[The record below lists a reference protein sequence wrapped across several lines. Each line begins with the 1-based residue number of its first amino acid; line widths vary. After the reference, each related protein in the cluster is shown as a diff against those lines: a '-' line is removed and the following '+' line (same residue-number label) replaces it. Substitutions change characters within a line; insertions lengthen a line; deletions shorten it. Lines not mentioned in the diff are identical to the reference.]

1 MDIELY
7 RTFLAICDS
16 KSFTLAAQQVNRTQS
31 AVSQQVKRLED
42 MLGHP
47 LFERSATHVDVTQ
60 FGKAL
65 IPHARTI
72 TEAQTDVLQTFKRAN
87 FAGTFVV
94 GVADAYVNRI
104 LRQVLTEFAKIFPD
118 AAINIVIDDSLGLSR
133 RVADGS
139 VDFAFLTEGNAPTR
153 GPVVF
158 TDRVVVVG
166 PEKGELWKAD
176 PLPLIV
182 WDVRNEDEA
191 PLIKHLNAQGRGY
204 RNAVVCRSVSAQH
217 MAITSGLGVGVLVE
231 GSMVP
236 GERAYLEKEGF
247 PVLKEVKVHLDR
259 SYANRSRTVQRLLD
273 HYVDFFTAK
282 TA

>member
-31 AVSQQVKRLED
+31 AVSQQVKRLEE

-65 IPHARTI
+65 IAHARTI
-72 TEAQTDVLQTFKRAN
+72 VETQADVVQTFRRVN

-94 GVADAYVNRI
+94 GVADAYVNRVLREVLVEFSKI
-104 LRQVLTEFAKIFPD
+104 LPD

-139 VDFAFLTEGNAPTR
+139 VDFAFITEGNAPTR

-166 PEKGELWKAD
+166 PETGELWKAD
-176 PLPLIV
+176 PLPLVV

-217 MAITSGLGVGVLVE
+217 MAITSRLGVGVLVE
-231 GSMVP
+231 GSMVA

-259 SYANRSRTVQRLLD
+259 SYAKRSRTVQRLHD
-273 HYVDFFTAK
+273 HYLDYFTSRK
-282 TA
+282 T

>member
-42 MLGHP
+42 MLGQP
-47 LFERSATHVDVTQ
+47 LFERSANHVDVTQ

-65 IPHARTI
+65 ISHARSIVET
-72 TEAQTDVLQTFKRAN
+72 QTDILQTFKRVN

-104 LRQVLTEFAKIFPD
+104 LKDVLSEFAKVFPD

-133 RVADGS
+133 RVSDGT
-139 VDFAFLTEGNAPTR
+139 VDFAFITEGNAPTR
-153 GPVVF
+153 GPIVF

-166 PEKGELWKAD
+166 PETGKLWKAD
-176 PLPLIV
+176 PLPLVV

-191 PLIKHLNAQGRGY
+191 SLITLLNSQQRGY

-217 MAITSGLGVGVLVE
+217 MAITAGLGVGVLVE

-236 GERAYLEKEGF
+236 GERVYLEKEGF

-259 SYANRSRTVQRLLD
+259 SFANRSRTIERLID
-273 HYVDFFTAK
+273 HYTDFFTAK
-282 TA
+282 IS

>member
-31 AVSQQVKRLED
+31 AVSQQVKRLEE

-47 LFERSATHVDVTQ
+47 LFERSASHVDVTQ

-65 IPHARTI
+65 ISHARTI
-72 TEAQTDVLQTFKRAN
+72 VATQADVVQTFRRQN

-104 LRQVLTEFAKIFPD
+104 LRAVLGEFAKVFPD

-139 VDFAFLTEGNAPTR
+139 VDFAFITEGNAPTR

-166 PEKGELWKAD
+166 PEKGELWRAD
-176 PLPLIV
+176 PLPLVV
-182 WDVRNEDEA
+182 WDVRNEDEE
-191 PLIKHLNAQGRGY
+191 PLIKHLNAQGRSY

-217 MAITSGLGVGVLVE
+217 MAITESLGVGVLVE
-231 GSMVP
+231 GSMVA

-259 SYANRSRTVQRLLD
+259 SFANRSRTVQRLLD